1 MAEHVVSELLLDT
14 FDYVWQRV
22 RARLDGLTA
31 DEYFWE
37 PVEDCWSVRE
47 QAGCVAGRETLAGAD
62 SSPVTTI
69 AWRLW
74 HIGSE
79 CLAGYTARGLGDWP
93 LDVDEDEE
101 WYGDV
106 DDALSALDRAWTAF
120 RGGVAALG
128 EDGMWRPLGEGGD
141 PSPAT
146 LGRH

>member
-1 MAEHVVSELLLDT
+1 M
-14 FDYVWQRV
+14 
-22 RARLDGLTA
+22 
-31 DEYFWE
+31 
-37 PVEDCWSVRE
+37 
-47 QAGCVAGRETLAGAD
+47 AGRETLAGAD

-79 CLAGYTARGLGDWP
+79 CLAGYTARNLGDWP

-128 EDGMWRPLGEGGD
+128 EDGMWRPLGEGWGPFASD
-141 PSPAT
+141 PWAA
-146 LGRH
+146 LILHAYDEIAHHGAEVALLRDLYAHRR